1 MDWITILGVLKSAID
16 IVKSIPEVQKAG
28 QHVVD
33 QINKLIG
40 KGGGKAPQGPLATL
54 IEGQA
59 KRLKTLVDE
68 FASKDADPRFD
79 NIEKAAFRRRV
90 ARRSGRAARPS
101 RTACR
106 TMMRCW
112 HSSILP
118 PSPPETRP
126 RGWAYGQ
133 NIRGQEGSCRDRQPD
148 PANAQCARRDLGS
161 ACQAAQLHL
170 A

>member
-90 ARRSGRAARPS
+90 AAQARSLLESSAPIKDSLPDYDALLAFFDSAAK
-101 RTACR
+101 
-106 TMMRCW
+106 
-112 HSSILP
+112 
-118 PSPPETRP
+118 
-126 RGWAYGQ
+126 
-133 NIRGQEGSCRDRQPD
+133 
-148 PANAQCARRDLGS
+148 S
-161 ACQAAQLHL
+161 A
-170 A
+170 